1 MKTGHSH
8 VTAVGPVS
16 VLFFAS
22 GLSGLI
28 YQVAWV
34 REFGN
39 VFGNTVYSAS
49 LVVAVFMLG
58 LGAGSHVIGRW
69 ADGRYATQPDSL
81 LRAYGWAELIIAA
94 LGAWVVLLLPSLGW
108 MSAATSWYSP
118 DAIGWQRVSSV
129 SYAIRGITA
138 VVLLVPVTF
147 VMGGTLTLLIR
158 HLVRDDLATT
168 GPRTALLYGVNTLGA
183 AVGCFSTDFLL
194 VPAMGLRAT
203 QGVAVALNLAAG
215 VGALALARH
224 AHSSL
229 TTGATG
235 KRRRRGATSVDPE
248 GASQNERSLVVFT
261 SIALALTGF
270 AAMGLEILW
279 LRHISLQLGQFR
291 AVFSTVLT
299 VALVGMGAG
308 SLLTGV
314 MRRHIVQP
322 AQWLMVVQGGL
333 VASSLLGIASADA
346 IRVHE
351 AGRQPHMA
359 IDQASFWPH
368 NLTELWF
375 NAKPVIA
382 EIALPALLMGLTF
395 PIANALVQRAERSV
409 AGRTGLLYLSNTL
422 GAVTGSLGTGF
433 LLLPL
438 AGTQTTAVAL
448 AGVALAAIGPL
459 FLVSRA
465 AALEDDGAR
474 RPAAPL
480 AGALVIGALA
490 VIVFLRLPAGFVLQR
505 AQALPTLP
513 ITLSEGVN
521 EVIAVTDSAP
531 EGRALWTNGHPM
543 AGTEPLG
550 QRYMRALAHIPLLAM
565 DKPKRVLVIGFGV
578 GNTAHAATLHPS
590 VDHVHIAEL
599 SAHVLAHASYFR
611 DANGDVLNDPRVSVY
626 VNDGRQHLQVQPAVT
641 YDLITLEPP
650 PIAHAGVGALY
661 SREFYELA
669 RTRLR
674 PGGYISQWLPVYQ
687 VSESVTLAMI
697 RAFVDV
703 FPQAV
708 LLSGAKADLILLGTT
723 APALVVDPERLE
735 AALERAP
742 NARGDLRRLD
752 LGSVREIV
760 GTFIGSAQ
768 ILQDTTRQV
777 MPVTDDRP
785 LQEYTVRSL
794 LNAGGASTTVTTS
807 ASLIDLRQVSAWCP
821 RCFVDGKPVPLVS
834 GLDTYLTLL
843 DQFYMVQPGGSTQVR
858 SDANRSI
865 DGSKYLGAILPYSAE
880 VHTILGI
887 SLLNRGETE
896 HAVGE
901 LRKAL
906 RIGPNSANARWHLG
920 RALSATSDPESIE
933 HLQRAVEMTPD
944 NAAARYDLA
953 TALLESGRDDEALEH
968 FRRAL
973 PALPNAAQAY
983 NALGVALASRHKLVQ
998 AVEQFR
1004 EALRL
1009 EPAFAGARANLERVL
1024 ASQADGRGGR

>member
-1 MKTGHSH
+1 MKTGNSRA
-8 VTAVGPVS
+8 TAVGLVS
-16 VLFFAS
+16 VLFFCS

-58 LGAGSHVIGRW
+58 LGVGSHVIGRW

-81 LRAYGWAELIIAA
+81 LRLYGWAELIIAG
-94 LGAWVVLLLPSLGW
+94 LGATVVFLLPSLGW
-108 MSAATSWYSP
+108 MSAATSWYTA
-118 DAIGWQRVSSV
+118 DAIGWQHVSSA
-129 SYAIRGITA
+129 SYVIRGVAA
-138 VVLLVPVTF
+138 VILLVPVTF

-158 HLVRDDLATT
+158 HLVRDDVSMT
-168 GPRTALLYGVNTLGA
+168 GARTALLYGVNTLGA

-203 QGVAVALNLAAG
+203 QGVAVALNIAAG

-224 AHSSL
+224 AHAS
-229 TTGATG
+229 ATG
-235 KRRRRGATSVDPE
+235 KHPRGTATAVEADGPSRDARSIVALTSV
-248 GASQNERSLVVFT
+248 
-261 SIALALTGF
+261 ALALTGF

-279 LRHISLQLGQFR
+279 LRHVSLQLGQFR

-299 VALVGMGAG
+299 VALVGMGLGALLAG
-308 SLLTGV
+308 L
-314 MRRHIVQP
+314 MRRRMVSP
-322 AQWLMVVQGGL
+322 AQWLMLAHGGL
-333 VASSLLGIASADA
+333 VASALIGIATADA
-346 IRVHE
+346 WSVHE
-351 AGRQPHMA
+351 AGRRPDLG
-359 IDQASFWPH
+359 IDEASLWSR

-382 EIALPALLMGLTF
+382 EIALPAVLMGLTF
-395 PIANALVQRAERSV
+395 PIANGLVQRAERSV

-422 GAVTGSLGTGF
+422 GAVAGSLVTGF

-438 AGTQTTAVAL
+438 AGIQTTAVAL
-448 AGVALAAIGPL
+448 AAVGMAAIGPL

-465 AALEDDGAR
+465 TSFVDRGV
-474 RPAAPL
+474 RPSASPVAS
-480 AGALVIGALA
+480 AVTIGALA
-490 VIVFLRLPAGFVLQR
+490 IIVFLRLPAGFVLQH
-505 AQALPTLP
+505 AQALSATP
-513 ITLSEGVN
+513 IALSEGVN
-521 EVIAVTDSAP
+521 EVIAVTDSP
-531 EGRALWTNGHPM
+531 PRGRALWTNGHPM

-550 QRYMRALAHIPLLAM
+550 QRYMRALAHIPLLSM
-565 DKPKRVLVIGFGV
+565 DKPERVLVIGFGV

-590 VDHVHIAEL
+590 VDRVHIADL
-599 SAHVLAHASYFR
+599 STHVLAHASYFHE
-611 DANGDVLNDPRVSVY
+611 ANRDVLNDPRVSVY
-626 VNDGRQHLQVQPAVT
+626 VNDGRQHLLVQPAAT

-687 VSESVTLAMI
+687 VSERVTLAMI

-723 APALVVDPERLE
+723 APALLVDPERLE
-735 AALERAP
+735 AALTHAPKARA
-742 NARGDLRRLD
+742 DLRRLD
-752 LGSVREIV
+752 LGTVRELV

-768 ILQDTTRQV
+768 NLQDAARHV
-777 MPVTDDRP
+777 SPVTDDRP

-794 LNAGGASTTVTTS
+794 LNAGRSSAAATTS
-807 ASLIDLRQVSAWCP
+807 ASLIDLTQVPAWCP

-834 GLDTYLTLL
+834 GIDTYLTLL
-843 DQFYMVQPGGSTQVR
+843 DRFYTAPANGSAPVPAVAAR
-858 SDANRSI
+858 AI
-865 DGSKYLGAILPYSAE
+865 DGSKYLGEILPDSAE

-887 SLLNRGETE
+887 SLLNRGHTE
-896 HAVGE
+896 RAVWE
-901 LRKAL
+901 LREAL
-906 RIGPNSANARWHLG
+906 RIAPNSAHTRWQLG
-920 RALSATSDPESIE
+920 RALSATSAPEAID
-933 HLQRAVEMTPD
+933 HLKHAVELTPD

-953 TALLESGRDDEALEH
+953 TALLEAGRDDEALQQ

-973 PALPNAAQAY
+973 PALPNAAAAY
-983 NALGVALASRHKLVQ
+983 NALGVALTSRHKLVE

-1009 EPAFAGARANLERVL
+1009 DPDFADARANLERAL
-1024 ASQADGRGGR
+1024 ASQAGRQVGR